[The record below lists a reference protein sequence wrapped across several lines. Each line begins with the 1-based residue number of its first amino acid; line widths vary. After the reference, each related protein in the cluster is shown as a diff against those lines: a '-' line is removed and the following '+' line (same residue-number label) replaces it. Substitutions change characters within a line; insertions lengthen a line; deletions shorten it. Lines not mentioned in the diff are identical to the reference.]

1 MLTNNEQI
9 DNFIRNASNYT
20 FKEKNNL
27 EYNENINLNINNFE
41 TEIENSQENYLII
54 EDDVNNIK
62 NEYIVKDNKSPIQ
75 KIANYLQSSFRED
88 SIEIIESMIELS
100 SSLESM
106 SIESIQLN
114 ELLTETEKTR
124 LELLNE
130 MSKRGLSESQYP
142 EGEIKK
148 DKIFPVAFV
157 YESKTILNEK
167 LNEFSNNL
175 EEIVLNAD
183 LEFQKTIVAKKREL
197 ESLGIDIKK
206 IVLNQIQKKGYFKIM
221 TFQDDRLSKAE
232 FKFMLNFMKNSNFA
246 NRETLKDRENY
257 FKSLFEKERVDY
269 PDTSSLIKDVKELKR
284 NLNYKLEKLPE
295 ILTNEQKLEFKTF
308 LPALDEYYKDQ
319 ICAFSGGKSFV
330 ALGKHL
336 RELQTQIEENKNV
349 KNLINNC
356 EILGYSQQRLY
367 LLHWIAESLFKE
379 KYNTTLGKAIA
390 NYLNDNPNQKS
401 KYNKLQQAVR
411 FRNDIA
417 HNGVLWNPDDFE
429 NNIKIYEDGINFISE
444 DLKINLETYILKKQN
459 RPLTKEEKD
468 LNKIS
473 EKTKLTIEQLKKLN
487 IDLMDEKNKVRLINL
502 SENLN
507 RKNRSLVELIV
518 EDSYS
523 IKNILESKESL
534 YELIDIFLKNKF
546 SEEFFDMKFNDLIIK
561 APLIQNNVE
570 KWLYAMSKKYINNEL
585 LDEEKNSLIKFR
597 NRIYAK
603 R

>member
-197 ESLGIDIKK
+197 ESL
-206 IVLNQIQKKGYFKIM
+206 
-221 TFQDDRLSKAE
+221 
-232 FKFMLNFMKNSNFA
+232 
-246 NRETLKDRENY
+246 
-257 FKSLFEKERVDY
+257 
-269 PDTSSLIKDVKELKR
+269 
-284 NLNYKLEKLPE
+284 
-295 ILTNEQKLEFKTF
+295 
-308 LPALDEYYKDQ
+308 
-319 ICAFSGGKSFV
+319 
-330 ALGKHL
+330 
-336 RELQTQIEENKNV
+336 
-349 KNLINNC
+349 
-356 EILGYSQQRLY
+356 
-367 LLHWIAESLFKE
+367 
-379 KYNTTLGKAIA
+379 
-390 NYLNDNPNQKS
+390 
-401 KYNKLQQAVR
+401 
-411 FRNDIA
+411 
-417 HNGVLWNPDDFE
+417 
-429 NNIKIYEDGINFISE
+429 
-444 DLKINLETYILKKQN
+444 
-459 RPLTKEEKD
+459 
-468 LNKIS
+468 
-473 EKTKLTIEQLKKLN
+473 
-487 IDLMDEKNKVRLINL
+487 
-502 SENLN
+502 
-507 RKNRSLVELIV
+507 
-518 EDSYS
+518 
-523 IKNILESKESL
+523 
-534 YELIDIFLKNKF
+534 
-546 SEEFFDMKFNDLIIK
+546 
-561 APLIQNNVE
+561 
-570 KWLYAMSKKYINNEL
+570 
-585 LDEEKNSLIKFR
+585 
-597 NRIYAK
+597 
-603 R
+603 